1 MTKITTLADLQERAN
16 INLNP
21 NGLECFILLGGGLV
35 KSSKQIW
42 YYPEEELYDVH
53 NDIDETDDE
62 GMSLMEMTKKTN
74 IIEALKKGALYAY

>member
-42 YYPEEELYDVH
+42 YYPEEDRYDVH
-53 NDIDETDDE
+53 SDIDDADWEEIYLDTLE
-62 GMSLMEMTKKTN
+62 RETN
-74 IIEALKKGALYAY
+74 IIEALNKGALYAY

>member
-21 NGLECFILLGGGLV
+21 NGLECFILLGGGLI

-42 YYPEEELYDVH
+42 YYPEEDRYDVH
-53 NDIDETDDE
+53 NDIDDTDLEEIYLDTLE
-62 GMSLMEMTKKTN
+62 QETN
-74 IIEALKKGALYAY
+74 IIEALNKGALFTY